1 MRTGTM
7 HMGGFVAAGAARP
20 GVCHAATRAITGQ
33 PGAPIHAYT
42 QVDRGRNAKPESWLF
57 ATDRLTRRPLEC
69 FP

>member
-1 MRTGTM
+1 MSTGTM

-20 GVCHAATRAITGQ
+20 GVCPAATLAITGQ

-42 QVDRGRNAKPESWLF
+42 WLDRSNAKPESWLF
-57 ATDRLTRRPLEC
+57 ATDRHTRRPLEC